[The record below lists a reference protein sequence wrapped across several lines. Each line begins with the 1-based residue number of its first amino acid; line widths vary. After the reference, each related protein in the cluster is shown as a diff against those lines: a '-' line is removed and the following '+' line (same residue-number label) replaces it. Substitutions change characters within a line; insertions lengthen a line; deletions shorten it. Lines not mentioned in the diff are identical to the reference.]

1 MAIRSPEDP
10 PQSPVMPSFASLRDP
25 RRHTAIDVLM
35 TPPPT
40 RPAAPASDAPA
51 PAPTVPRPPEWSDL
65 LLLGRHVARWSLR
78 CVAEWFT
85 RGNVSE
91 GSATLRR

>member
-1 MAIRSPEDP
+1 MAIRPPEDP

-35 TPPPT
+35 TPEPK
-40 RPAAPASDAPA
+40 RPAAAAPA
-51 PAPTVPRPPEWSDL
+51 AAAPRPPEWSDL

-78 CVAEWFT
+78 WVAHRFT
-85 RGNVSE
+85 CGNVSE